1 MSTTQTQKKHII
13 AVGGGF
19 ASVKL
24 ALELSNNPNF
34 EITLISPHDQLEYHG
49 ALYRSATGRSPL
61 EVVLPF
67 REIFGQDS
75 NVTIVN
81 DFVTDLRAQTK
92 EIKGQSGRVYSY
104 DALVLGLGYEIEYY
118 GIRGM
123 REHAESIYTIFD
135 TINLRNALRDKLI
148 DRAAQNI
155 NVVMIGAGPT
165 GIEAASDLELFSRIV
180 ADKYG
185 VEPAKPSVKILDRAT
200 RILPT
205 LFPEV
210 SEIAMRRLDELGV
223 DTQLGVEV
231 DYCTASH
238 VTLKDKSVIPADIII
253 WSAGSRASSFFERY
267 PDIFSL
273 DERKRVQVNEYL
285 QANSPDIYVLGDSA
299 STKYSGMAQT
309 AINDA
314 VQLADNFKRY
324 SAGEKIVEYKE
335 TLPIYV
341 VPIGHEWAVAQVGD
355 KISVGSEGWKIRR
368 DADYFVLS
376 SFLPEDIAKIHWE
389 KAFQIAQI

>member
-1 MSTTQTQKKHII
+1 MSKAQTQKKHIV

-24 ALELSNNPNF
+24 ALELANNPAYDV
-34 EITLISPHDQLEYHG
+34 TLISPHDQLEYHG

-67 REIFGQDS
+67 REIFAGT

-92 EIKGQSGRVYSY
+92 EVKSQSGRTYSY

-135 TINLRNALRDKLI
+135 TINLRNVMRDKFI
-148 DRAAQNI
+148 QRQGQNI
-155 NVVMIGAGPT
+155 DIVMVGAGPT
-165 GIEAASDLELFSRIV
+165 GIEVASDIAFFAHVV
-180 ADKYG
+180 AQRYA
-185 VEPAKPSVKILDRAT
+185 VAPAIPTVTIIDRAP
-200 RILPT
+200 RVLPS
-205 LFPEV
+205 LLPDV
-210 SEIAMRRLDELGV
+210 SALAAARLEELGV
-223 DTQLGVEV
+223 KTQLGIEV
-231 DYCTASH
+231 DHCTAKHIS
-238 VTLKDKSVIPADIII
+238 LKDGQVIPADLIV

-267 PDIFSL
+267 PEIFTL
-273 DERKRVQVNEYL
+273 DARKRVYVNEFM

-309 AINDA
+309 AITDA
-314 VQLADNFKRY
+314 IQLAENFKRF
-324 SAGEKIVEYKE
+324 ATQEELLEY
-335 TLPIYV
+335 TANQPIYV
-341 VPIGHEWAVAQVGD
+341 VPIGLAWAVAQVGD
-355 KISVGSEGWKIRR
+355 KISVADEGWKIRR

-376 SFLPEDIAKIHWE
+376 NFLPELKAKEHWQA
-389 KAFQIAQI
+389 AFQIAQI

>member
-1 MSTTQTQKKHII
+1 MSHVQTKKKRIV

-24 ALELSNNPNF
+24 ALELADHSEY

-67 REIFGQDS
+67 REIFAGK

-81 DFVTDLRAQTK
+81 DLVTELRAQTK
-92 EIKGQSGRVYSY
+92 ELKGQSGRTYSY

-135 TINLRNALRDKLI
+135 TINLRNTLRDKLI
-148 DRAAQNI
+148 AKKGQDI
-155 NVVMIGAGPT
+155 DIVMVGGGPT
-165 GIEAASDLELFSRIV
+165 GVEASSDIELFSKIV
-180 ADKYG
+180 ADKYH
-185 VEPAKPSVKILDRAT
+185 VEPAKPTVTILDRAP

-205 LFPEV
+205 LLPEV
-210 SEIAMRRLDELGV
+210 SEIAMRRLEELGV
-223 DTQLGVEV
+223 QTQLGVEV
-231 DYCTASH
+231 DHCTAKH
-238 VTLKDKSVIPADIII
+238 VSLKDGQVIPADVII

-273 DERKRVQVNEYL
+273 DPRKRVVVNEYM

-309 AINDA
+309 AITDA
-314 VQLADNFKRY
+314 IQLADNFKRY
-324 SAGEKIVEYKE
+324 AHGEPIAEYQPN
-335 TLPIYV
+335 LPTYV
-341 VPIGHEWAVAQVGD
+341 VPIGHDWAVAQVADKVYVGD
-355 KISVGSEGWKIRR
+355 EGWKIRR

-376 SFLPEDIAKIHWE
+376 NFLPEAKAKEHWQA
-389 KAFQIAQI
+389 AFQIAQI

>member
-1 MSTTQTQKKHII
+1 MSHVQTKKKRIV

-24 ALELSNNPNF
+24 ALELADHSEY

-67 REIFGQDS
+67 REIFAGK

-81 DFVTDLRAQTK
+81 DLVTELRAQTK
-92 EIKGQSGRVYSY
+92 ELKGQSGRTYSY

-135 TINLRNALRDKLI
+135 TINLRNTLRDKLI
-148 DRAAQNI
+148 AKKGQDI
-155 NVVMIGAGPT
+155 DIVMVGGGPT
-165 GIEAASDLELFSRIV
+165 GVEASSDIELFSKIV
-180 ADKYG
+180 ADKYH
-185 VEPAKPSVKILDRAT
+185 VEPAKPTVTILDRAP

-205 LFPEV
+205 LLPEV
-210 SEIAMRRLDELGV
+210 SEIAMRRLEELGV
-223 DTQLGVEV
+223 QTQLGVEV
-231 DYCTASH
+231 DHCTAKH
-238 VTLKDKSVIPADIII
+238 VSLKDGQVIPADVII

-273 DERKRVQVNEYL
+273 DPRKRVVINEYM

-309 AINDA
+309 AITDA
-314 VQLADNFKRY
+314 IQLAQNFIR
-324 SAGEKIVEYKE
+324 SAKNEQIEPYKPI
-335 TLPIYV
+335 LPTYV
-341 VPIGHEWAVAQVGD
+341 VPIGHGWAVAQIGD
-355 KISVGSEGWKIRR
+355 EIAIGADGWKVRR

-376 SFLPEDIAKIHWE
+376 NFLPEEKAKEHWQA
-389 KAFQIAQI
+389 AFQIAQI

>member
-1 MSTTQTQKKHII
+1 MNTTQTQKKHIVT
-13 AVGGGF
+13 VGGGF

-24 ALELSNNPNF
+24 ALELSNNPSY
-34 EITLISPHDQLEYHG
+34 EVTLISPHDQLEYHG

-81 DFVTDLRAQTK
+81 DLVTELRAQTK

-135 TINLRNALRDKLI
+135 TINLRNSLRDKLVDKAGQEI
-148 DRAAQNI
+148 D
-155 NVVMIGAGPT
+155 VVMIGAGPT
-165 GIEAASDLELFSRIV
+165 GIEAACDLELFTRIV
-180 ADKYG
+180 ADKYD
-185 VEPAKPSVKILDRAT
+185 VERAIPKVTILDRAP
-200 RILPT
+200 RVLPT
-205 LFPEV
+205 LLPEV
-210 SEIAMRRLDELGV
+210 SEIAQARIEELGIS
-223 DTQLGVEV
+223 TQLGVEV
-231 DYCTASH
+231 DHCTASH
-238 VTLKDKSVIPADIII
+238 VSLKDKSVLPADIII

-273 DERKRVQVNEYL
+273 DARKRVQVNEYL

-309 AINDA
+309 AIGDA
-314 VQLADNFKRY
+314 IQLADNFKRF
-324 SAGEKIVEYKE
+324 ANGEKIVEYKD
-335 TLPIYV
+335 TQPIYV

-355 KISVGSEGWKIRR
+355 KISVGDEGWKIRR

-376 SFLPEDIAKIHWE
+376 SFLPENSAKDHWE

>member
-1 MSTTQTQKKHII
+1 MNNRQIQKKRVI

-24 ALELSNNPNF
+24 ALELSQDPNF
-34 EITLISPHDQLEYHG
+34 EVTLISPHDQLEYHG

-67 REIFGQDS
+67 REIFNGDS
-75 NVTIVN
+75 KVTIVN
-81 DFVTDLRAQTK
+81 DFVTELRAQTK

-123 REHAESIYTIFD
+123 REHAESIYTIYD
-135 TINLRNALRDKLI
+135 TISLRNNLRDKFV
-148 DRAAQNI
+148 QKSGMEC
-155 NVVMIGAGPT
+155 NVVMVGAGPT
-165 GIEAASDLELFSRIV
+165 GIEAASDIALFARIV
-180 ADKYG
+180 ADKYE
-185 VEPAKPSVKILDRAT
+185 VDPAIPKVTVIDRAP
-200 RILPT
+200 RVLPT
-205 LFPEV
+205 LLPEV
-210 SEIAMRRLDELGV
+210 SEIAMRRLEELGV
-223 DTQLGVEV
+223 STQLGVEV
-231 DYCTASH
+231 DHCSSKSIS
-238 VTLKDKSVIPADIII
+238 LKDGAPIPADVVI

-273 DERKRVQVNEYL
+273 DARKRVQVNEYL

-314 VQLADNFKRY
+314 LQLAANFKRFA
-324 SAGEKIVEYKE
+324 AGEKIVEYE
-335 TLPIYV
+335 PVLPIYV

-355 KISVGSEGWKIRR
+355 SISVGDAGWKIRR
-368 DADYFVLS
+368 DADLYVLS
-376 SFLPEDIAKIHWE
+376 NFLSEDIAKDHWQ